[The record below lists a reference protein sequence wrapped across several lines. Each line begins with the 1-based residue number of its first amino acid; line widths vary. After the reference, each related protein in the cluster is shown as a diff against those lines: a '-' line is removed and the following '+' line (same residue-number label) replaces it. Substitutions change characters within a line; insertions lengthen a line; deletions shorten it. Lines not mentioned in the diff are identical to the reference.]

1 MASELG
7 RLRDT
12 EGWGEGCSSGSKAHS
27 DSLTAPNPT
36 PTPLMRALST
46 AGKLGK
52 QAESGSSRLEGTKA
66 GTVVAPENKGE
77 LRGSHPSE
85 CSTRPGSSPLP
96 SRLRGTRASLGPL
109 RCGKWVKNMC
119 LCESECLNES
129 PHTPRGDR
137 SPRYGSVFAKAGS
150 WQSMTAPL
158 PPPSRVDYTRH
169 PPPPRTL
176 PHPTHSS
183 PSGRHLN
190 MGVRVLLHALLVGW
204 GWWGATG
211 KRAFSPS
218 LPPSLAF
225 LGTKGGLAVVPSPA
239 PAAAPTVGT
248 AGLCV
253 SGS

>member
-7 RLRDT
+7 RLRHT

-27 DSLTAPNPT
+27 DSLTAPTLT

-109 RCGKWVKNMC
+109 HCGKWVKNMC

-137 SPRYGSVFAKAGS
+137 SPRYGSVCKSRKLAKHDCCPAAS
-150 WQSMTAPL
+150 QESLLYPR
-158 PPPSRVDYTRH
+158 PH
-169 PPPPRTL
+169 PPTPNVA
-176 PHPTHSS
+176 S
-183 PSGRHLN
+183 PNSQ
-190 MGVRVLLHALLVGW
+190 
-204 GWWGATG
+204 
-211 KRAFSPS
+211 FSIW
-218 LPPSLAF
+218 
-225 LGTKGGLAVVPSPA
+225 
-239 PAAAPTVGT
+239 
-248 AGLCV
+248 
-253 SGS
+253 

>member
-7 RLRDT
+7 RLRHT

-27 DSLTAPNPT
+27 DSLTAPTLT

-52 QAESGSSRLEGTKA
+52 QAESGSSRLERTKA

-85 CSTRPGSSPLP
+85 CSTRPGSPPLP

-109 RCGKWVKNMC
+109 HCGKWVKNMC
-119 LCESECLNES
+119 LCEGECLNES

-150 WQSMTAPL
+150 WQSMTAVL
-158 PPPSRVDYTRH
+158 PPPRRVYCTR
-169 PPPPRTL
+169 PAIPPPRTL

-183 PSGRHLN
+183 PSGRNGN
-190 MGVRVLLHALLVGW
+190 MGVRFLLHALLAGW
-204 GWWGATG
+204 GGGEWGVTG
-211 KRAFSPS
+211 RRAFSPS
-218 LPPSLAF
+218 LHPP
-225 LGTKGGLAVVPSPA
+225 
-239 PAAAPTVGT
+239 
-248 AGLCV
+248 
-253 SGS
+253 